1 MGYTIK
7 PYTGFHGHPTQDA
20 MGCSQH
26 LAQAAAGAAIPQ
38 KGVAGPAEPPPTP
51 PHPTPP
57 QPYRIVGKQNSNLV
71 NLSV

>member
-38 KGVAGPAEPPPTP
+38 KGVAGPAEPPPP

-57 QPYRIVGKQNSNLV
+57 LLSLIVLLV
-71 NLSV
+71 NIILIS

>member
-38 KGVAGPAEPPPTP
+38 KGVAGPAEPPP
-51 PHPTPP
+51 HPTPP
-57 QPYRIVGKQNSNLV
+57 LLSLIVLLV
-71 NLSV
+71 NITLIS